1 MKRCLRSASA
11 GLLGAMLLMA
21 SPFVLAAD
29 TSQAVQFQKGT
40 SGAEIKGKITGSDVS
55 DFTLVAK
62 KGQRMQVYLKSKR
75 LTTYY
80 NVMGPNSSG
89 EALFNG
95 SMSEDNYDSILPES
109 GKYTIRVYQMG
120 GVKDDNKTTPF
131 VLKVRIY

>member
-40 SGAEIKGKITGSDVS
+40 SGAEIKGKITGGDVS

-62 KGQRMQVYLKSKR
+62 KGSACRC
-75 LTTYY
+75 
-80 NVMGPNSSG
+80 
-89 EALFNG
+89 
-95 SMSEDNYDSILPES
+95 I
-109 GKYTIRVYQMG
+109 
-120 GVKDDNKTTPF
+120 
-131 VLKVRIY
+131 

>member
-1 MKRCLRSASA
+1 
-11 GLLGAMLLMA
+11 
-21 SPFVLAAD
+21 
-29 TSQAVQFQKGT
+29 
-40 SGAEIKGKITGSDVS
+40 
-55 DFTLVAK
+55 
-62 KGQRMQVYLKSKR
+62 

-95 SMSEDNYDSILPES
+95 SMSEGNYDSILPES